1 MHFIPVWQAAPFSVA
16 ALRWMK
22 VTRLN
27 FLREITVLD
36 SRMSLLTP
44 AATNFEIAAYEKTFL
59 PCNPGGG
66 LDRQWPVI
74 FWSHHCQ
81 FLCVFA

>member
-1 MHFIPVWQAAPFSVA
+1 
-16 ALRWMK
+16 MK

-44 AATNFEIAAYEKTFL
+44 AATNLEIAAYEKTFL
-59 PCNPGGG
+59 PCNPGGS

-74 FWSHHCQ
+74 F
-81 FLCVFA
+81 